1 MAQEAELRTPVI
13 FEPHGRGYQL
23 WSDVV
28 FTRLVFAIEGVVR
41 VQRAAGG
48 GCWEVSVDPRY
59 DSARIEASVYTLVQ
73 EARSSPGIAKWLH

>member
-1 MAQEAELRTPVI
+1 MAQEAVLRTPVV

-23 WSDVV
+23 WAELV
-28 FTRLVFAIEGVVR
+28 FTRLVFAIEGVTR

-59 DSARIEASVYTLVQ
+59 DSRQIEAAVYALVQ
-73 EARSSPGIAKWLH
+73 FARSSPGVAKWLH